1 MTISESSGAVR
12 KLEEPQRHSI
22 RMTADRILVMSPSE
36 IGERKSRGG
45 ILIPATVDSEA
56 KKAVWGEVV
65 AVGPM
70 VRSAENGD
78 LVLFGPES
86 AYELEIR
93 GEEYVV
99 VKERD
104 IHAVASGRTEGT
116 TGLYL

>member
-1 MTISESSGAVR
+1 MDR
-12 KLEEPQRHSI
+12 DPQRHSI
-22 RMTADRILVMSPSE
+22 RMTADRILVAAPAD

-45 ILIPATVDSEA
+45 IVIPATVDSEA

-65 AVGPM
+65 ATGPM
-70 VRSAENGD
+70 VRSAEIED

-86 AYELEIR
+86 AYEVQIR
-93 GEEYVV
+93 GEDYVV
-99 VKERD
+99 LKERD